1 MGVEATLFVQDLG
14 LHVLHRRGDETC
26 FLANGR
32 DLRVHALAKV
42 ADHLDE
48 LVEHGFHGGLGG
60 RRLIGVVGNG
70 GGAMGLAA
78 RRGEGGCGQA
88 IVDGTCGGKT

>member
-26 FLANGR
+26 FLANGS
-32 DLRVHALAKV
+32 DLCVHALAKV

-48 LVEHGFHGGLGG
+48 LVEHGLHGGLGG
-60 RRLIGVVGNG
+60 RRLIAVVGHG

-78 RRGEGGCGQA
+78 RRGEGVVGRR
-88 IVDGTCGGKT
+88 